1 MKTLLVPTDFSDNAT
16 NALRYATALA
26 KRMKARLLLVHVL
39 PIPVM
44 VTAESTAYTSF
55 DPRLQKCYI
64 GKLKALAYQLQ
75 LENASSLEVECYCEY
90 GLFQDVLNRLVR
102 SKQADLVVMGARGA
116 GSLVE
121 KALGT
126 TASTFM
132 KEAICP
138 VVAVPSEALYSDL
151 HRIAYASDFTGD
163 EEAFLKQL
171 FLFSEPLGA
180 EVYIVHVK
188 TKDAAPVAMEE
199 DQLLMEVSAKF
210 PDKKFS
216 VAQVR
221 ARTVIGG
228 IEIFL
233 SDNQIGMLA
242 VAVHERGFLQDLFHR
257 SVSKRLALRTVVP
270 LLSLP
275 EKPYNLQRFLADR
288 AEKTVEW

>member
-16 NALRYATALA
+16 NALRYAAALA
-26 KRMKARLLLVHVL
+26 KRVKARLLLVHVL
-39 PIPVM
+39 PIQVM

-55 DPRLQKCYI
+55 DPRLQKCYTS
-64 GKLKALAYQLQ
+64 KLKALAHQLQ
-75 LENASSLEVECYCEY
+75 LENTFCFEVDCYCEY
-90 GLFQDVLNRLVR
+90 GPFQEVLNRLVN
-102 SKQADLVVMGARGA
+102 SEQVDLVVMGARGA

-126 TASTFM
+126 TASTFI

-138 VVAVPSEALYSDL
+138 VLAVPSEAFYSDL

-163 EEAFLKQL
+163 EEAYLKQL

-188 TKDAAPVAMEE
+188 TKDTVPVALEE

-210 PDKKFS
+210 PGKKYS

-221 ARTVIGG
+221 ARTVKRG
-228 IEIFL
+228 IDLFL
-233 SDNQIGMLA
+233 RDNQISMLA
-242 VAVHERGFLQDLFHR
+242 VAIHERGFLQDLFHR
-257 SVSKRLALRTVVP
+257 SVSKQLALETMVP

-275 EKPYNLQRFLADR
+275 EKPYNLQLSQADR
-288 AEKTVEW
+288 TEENVEW